1 MKLKYIEKL
10 FKKLLLSPKY
20 LIYAFAGKRQR
31 DKKIW
36 VFGTYNKG
44 FSDNSKYLFLHIHN
58 NVSNI
63 RAIWISRDRRISD
76 FLTNLGY
83 EAYFK
88 ESKKGKYFLSKAYYH
103 FTNTNLV
110 DTSFWYSK
118 GAKYFNLWHG
128 IPLKKIE
135 FDITTGSNAWKYNS
149 SNKISAFIKKIC
161 FPALYRRPDYLLS
174 SSKLIS
180 EKMKSAF
187 RVSDKEL
194 QYFSYPRNSVN
205 NKSKKD
211 LRSLI
216 AKFESEKEVKV
227 FDNIANFKKT
237 VAYLPTFRDGSK
249 NFIEKAGI
257 DFEKWN
263 KFLKDRNWLLLVKFH
278 PNVKLEIKE
287 YTNINFLKSKVDI
300 YPFFSSIDCLITDYS
315 SIYLDYLLLD
325 REIIFFSFDKEEY
338 LNKTRGIYFDYD
350 SIVPGNICDSFT
362 NLLGEMDNYD
372 NANNAGKRKEITQE
386 FWGESLSKS
395 IDDFSEFLVKETQK

>member
-10 FKKLLLSPKY
+10 FKKMVLSPKY
-20 LIYAFAGKRQR
+20 IIYALSGTKQR

-44 FSDNSKYLFLHIHN
+44 FSDNSKYLFLHTHQ

-63 RAIWISRDRRISD
+63 RAIWISRDQKTAD
-76 FLTNLGY
+76 FLTKLGY

-88 ESKKGKYFLSKAYYH
+88 ESKKGKFFLSKAYYH

-135 FDITTGSNAWKYNS
+135 FDIATGSNAWKYNS
-149 SNKISAFIKKIC
+149 SNQASAFIKKIC
-161 FPALYRRPDYLLS
+161 FPALYRKPDYLLS

-194 QYFSYPRNSVN
+194 QYFSSPRNSVN
-205 NKSKKD
+205 DKSKKE
-211 LRSLI
+211 LRALV
-216 AKFESEKEVKV
+216 ATFETEKEVKV
-227 FDNIANFKKT
+227 FDTISNFEKT
-237 VAYLPTFRDGSK
+237 FAYLPTFRDGST

-263 KFLKDRNWLLLVKFH
+263 KLLQERNWFLLVKFH
-278 PNVKLEIKE
+278 PNVKLEINE
-287 YTNINFLKSKVDI
+287 YSNITFLKSKVDI

-338 LNKTRGIYFDYD
+338 LTKTRGIYFDYD
-350 SIVPGNICDSFT
+350 SIVPGNICDSFSS
-362 NLLGEMDNYD
+362 LLTQMDKSEIVD
-372 NANNAGKRKEITQE
+372 KSEKRREITQK

-395 IDDFSEFLVKETQK
+395 IDDFSEFLVKESQK